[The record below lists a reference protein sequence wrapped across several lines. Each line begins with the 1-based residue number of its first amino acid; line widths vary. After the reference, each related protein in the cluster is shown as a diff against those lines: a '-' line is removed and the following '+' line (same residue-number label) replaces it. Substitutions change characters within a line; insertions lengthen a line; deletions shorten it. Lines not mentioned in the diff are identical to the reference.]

1 MDNSQQTQQEQAI
14 TVIDAQPVQQI
25 PPPNPA
31 PPLSALAKA
40 LFASL
45 DKQEHIPSGKRL
57 TVNPVVAKFGSW
69 YEKLR
74 NVMEYREEE
83 MMLRA
88 AIERILRRRLL
99 LGGSARTT
107 AEPLITEL
115 MWARYLPSGEVPESM
130 VTLVEQ
136 SIDLHLRLRSL
147 VLQRHKIP
155 EHELNELMYQLMSAD
170 IAHILQPNHI
180 NQVISN
186 FMYHIL
192 RDDVVILDDNEQTRD
207 AQVYMAIRKAFA
219 KDDLAFLKYHILQL
233 YFGKL
238 TRETLETIAE
248 DFMQGYQELQ
258 KELHYPRKET
268 IYSFI
273 KKRTAAFLILEDIIR
288 SNKSNINQVVADKL
302 LLERAIY
309 NSCEEKYQ
317 AISSKV
323 RRAVIRSVFFILLT
337 KVIFAFA
344 VEGTYERI
352 VYGHILWNSIIINTS
367 VPPLLML
374 VVSLSFRA
382 SGVENTARIQ
392 NAIELLLYQE
402 KPQIGENL
410 TIKKRRSKPSTIFS
424 ALWLFAF
431 LFSFGFIVSF
441 LKIIGFN
448 VMSIGI
454 FLFFLAIVS
463 FLAYRISL
471 AAHLYRM
478 GDRQGLLTPFI
489 DFLFMPIVRVGR
501 ELTSNI
507 SKVNILL
514 FIFDFF
520 IETPF
525 KLLFAF
531 FEQWFVFLH
540 AKREELE

>member
-1 MDNSQQTQQEQAI
+1 MDTPQQPEQAVA
-14 TVIDAQPVQQI
+14 VIDAQPIQQV
-25 PPPNPA
+25 PPPDPA
-31 PPLSALAKA
+31 PPISALGKA
-40 LFASL
+40 LLTSL
-45 DKQEHIPSGKRL
+45 HKEDVVPSGKRIS
-57 TVNPVVAKFGSW
+57 VSPVVAKFGSW

-74 NVMEYREEE
+74 NVMEYRDEE

-88 AIERILRRRLL
+88 AIERILRRRLM

-107 AEPLITEL
+107 AEPLTREL
-115 MWARYLPSGEVPESM
+115 LWARYLPNDEVPETIIP
-130 VTLVEQ
+130 VIEEA
-136 SIDLHLRLRSL
+136 IDLHLRLRML
-147 VLQRHKIP
+147 VLQHHKIS
-155 EHELNELMYQLMSAD
+155 EHELNELIYQLMSAD

-180 NQVISN
+180 NEVISN
-186 FMYHIL
+186 FMYHVL
-192 RDDVVILDDNEQTRD
+192 RDDVVIIDDTEQTRD

-219 KDDLAFLKYHILQL
+219 KDDVAFLKYHILQL

-238 TRETLETIAE
+238 TRETIDKIAE

-273 KKRTAAFLILEDIIR
+273 KKRSAAFLILEDILR
-288 SNKSNINQVVADKL
+288 SHKQDALQLVSDKS

-309 NSCEEKYQ
+309 NSCEEKYH

-323 RRAVIRSVFFILLT
+323 QRAIIRSVFFILLT

-352 VYGHILWNSIIINTS
+352 VYGHILWGSLLINTS
-367 VPPLLML
+367 VPPILML
-374 VVSLSFRA
+374 LVSFSFRA
-382 SGVENTARIQ
+382 PGVENTARIHK
-392 NAIELLLYQE
+392 AIQLLLYNE
-402 KPQIGENL
+402 NPQLGEVL
-410 TIKKRRSKPSTIFS
+410 TLKKRRSKPRALFS
-424 ALWLFAF
+424 ILWWLAF
-431 LFSFGFIVSF
+431 FISFGFIVSL
-441 LKIIGFN
+441 LKVLGFN
-448 VMSIGI
+448 FVSVGI

-471 AAHLYRM
+471 TAHLYRM
-478 GDRQGLLTPFI
+478 GERQGLFTPI
-489 DFLFMPIVRVGR
+489 VDFFFMPIVRVGR

-507 SKVNILL
+507 SRINILL